1 MGLTIKNTGL
11 YMMIRKTPVLLVAIF
26 MMVIIY
32 AVSGQTYR
40 FNTYRDKGYSANQIF
55 SLLQDDRGYIW
66 IGSGVG
72 LSRYD
77 SDHFQTFTVENGL
90 PANEIL
96 SLAQDSSGALWVG
109 TALGMARIYPRKDG
123 TVDIKNGLT
132 FFSRYS
138 ISALAI
144 QKDWLWIGTRRN
156 GLYRISLKRQ
166 APVKTLEKGVSV
178 KEIKL
183 SADGSVWVLDEN
195 GLKRYNMSG
204 RLLKNYP
211 LDLGARLK
219 SFLPVRNSIWL
230 GSGRGLYRLDME
242 NGRPRFFSLPGV
254 ASIDVNRMI
263 AGRDGALWLAV
274 NKGLFRIDGDKVNY
288 WHKKNGLPGEDI
300 RALLF
305 DAENNLWAG
314 SYTNGLFSFSNRYVF
329 SYTEKDGLLSPAVN
343 CVTDDPA
350 TGRRLLATDRG
361 IFITAADG
369 LSRDPRFTAL
379 NDKIIW
385 FIYHD
390 NSGDLWL
397 GGEDVLMR
405 YSGGGLRPV
414 RLAPVTAECTF
425 LDMLQDKTGRYWFAT
440 TIGLFA
446 RDGQGEYAF
455 PEFARHDIRSVWDV
469 FQASGDTLFFGTDN
483 GLAFYDGKTFEFVQ
497 DTRGLPDRAIYTIAE
512 DSDGGIWLGGDRGII
527 LRKNNRYTL
536 YGREAGFEGT
546 IIAQILSDPSRKG
559 LWVCTDKGIQFFKDG
574 RAGRPFRAI
583 DGLAGD
589 EFTTQNSTWMAPD
602 GRLWLGVFGGLTVLD
617 PQWMFREMPQPRV
630 FYRRAGF
637 SAFPDS
643 QLNVLNAEVTI
654 PYDQANILF
663 DVQGIYY
670 YNPSAL
676 RLEYRLEGYDTD
688 WRQTRPVQVIRYNRL
703 SPGKYHFRIRARLG
717 DQIIPLD
724 SLDRSFEV
732 EHPFWFSWWFIV
744 LVFVVAMFPLLLY
757 FRYQSGKM
765 EEVNKA
771 LQEQISKNS
780 RDLALA
786 EALLENIVEHSG
798 HILITVDVKGRI
810 VTWNKRAEEIFGFSK
825 DYILH
830 KSVSLLDID
839 NDPATFDS
847 ILKDT
852 LRGGVLRMLEI
863 KKKSADGRLVELV
876 ATATAL
882 KDRDHKNSLISLD
895 MEDFSERNRLMELR
909 INRERL
915 LAGIEALNRLLATLS
930 HYINNSIASI
940 SGMAQLVQ
948 MDDSYQD
955 KFNEITQF
963 QVRRIQAVLASLGEL
978 VRSLNVQ
985 TRDYVG
991 EDDRLFDIE
1000 QQINAFIDSFHNTKK
1015 KEDEASGAS
1024 RKDNDAD

>member
-1 MGLTIKNTGL
+1 MLRKRDIL
-11 YMMIRKTPVLLVAIF
+11 LIAMLMMLVIDL
-26 MMVIIY
+26 
-32 AVSGQTYR
+32 VSGQTYR

-55 SLLQDDRGYIW
+55 SLLQDDNGYIW

-72 LSRYD
+72 LSHYD
-77 SDHFQTFTVENGL
+77 SDRFQTYTVDNGL

-109 TALGMARIYPRKDG
+109 TALGMARIIPRNDG
-123 TVDIKNGLT
+123 TVTIKNGPP

-138 ISALAI
+138 ISTLAI

-156 GLYRISLKRQ
+156 GLYRVNLKKEV
-166 APVKTLEKGVSV
+166 PVKTFSKGVSV

-195 GLKRYNMSG
+195 GLKRYNITG

-211 LDLGARLK
+211 LDVGARLK
-219 SFLPVRNSIWL
+219 SFLPVQNSIWL
-230 GSGRGLYRLDME
+230 GTGRGLYRVDME
-242 NGRPRFFSLPGV
+242 NGRPRPFPLPGV
-254 ASIDVNRMI
+254 KTIDVNRI
-263 AGRDGALWLAV
+263 ISGRDGALWLAV
-274 NKGLFRIDGDKVNY
+274 NKGLFRVERDRVDY

-305 DAENNLWAG
+305 DRENNLWAG

-361 IFITAADG
+361 VFVTTDSG
-369 LSRDPRFTAL
+369 LKRDPRFTAL
-379 NDKIIW
+379 NDNIIW
-385 FIYHD
+385 FIYRD
-390 NSGDLWL
+390 NRGDLWL

-405 YSGGGLRPV
+405 YSGGKLR
-414 RLAPVTAECTF
+414 RIKLDSITAECTF
-425 LDMLQDKTGRYWFAT
+425 LDMLQDKAGRYWFAT

-469 FQASGDTLFFGTDN
+469 FQASTDTLFFGTDN
-483 GLAFYDGKTFEFVQ
+483 GLAFYDGRGFQFMQ
-497 DTRGLPDRAIYTIAE
+497 DAQGLPDRAIYTIAE
-512 DSDGGIWLGGDRGII
+512 DAAGGIWLGGDRGII
-527 LRKNNRYTL
+527 LRGNNRYTL

-546 IIAQILSDPSRKG
+546 IIAQILSDPWRKG

-617 PQWMFREMPQPRV
+617 PRWMFREMPLPRV
-630 FYRRAGF
+630 FYRRAGY
-637 SAFPDS
+637 AAAPDS
-643 QLNVLNAEVTI
+643 QLNDLNGDVVI
-654 PYDQANILF
+654 PYDQANIVF

-676 RLEYRLEGYDTD
+676 QLEYRLDGYDTD
-688 WRQTRPVQVIRYNRL
+688 WQQARPVQVIRYNRL
-703 SPGKYHFRIRARLG
+703 SPGVYHFRIRARLG
-717 DQIIPLD
+717 DQIIPLNG
-724 SLDRSFEV
+724 LDRSFEV
-732 EHPFWFSWWFIV
+732 DHPFWFSWWFIA

-839 NDPATFDS
+839 NDPAAFDS

-882 KDRDHKNSLISLD
+882 KDRDDRNSLISLD

-948 MDDSYQD
+948 MDDSYQE

-991 EDDRLFDIE
+991 EHDRLFDIE
-1000 QQINAFIDSFHNTKK
+1000 QQINAFIDSFHNSQKK
-1015 KEDEASGAS
+1015 PDDPPEASS
-1024 RKDNDAD
+1024 

>member
-1 MGLTIKNTGL
+1 MLRKRDIL
-11 YMMIRKTPVLLVAIF
+11 LIAMLMMLVIDL
-26 MMVIIY
+26 
-32 AVSGQTYR
+32 VSGQTYR

-55 SLLQDDRGYIW
+55 SLLQDDNGYIW

-72 LSRYD
+72 LSHYD
-77 SDHFQTFTVENGL
+77 SDRFQTYTVDNGL

-109 TALGMARIYPRKDG
+109 TALGMARIIPRNDG
-123 TVDIKNGLT
+123 TVTIKNGPP

-138 ISALAI
+138 ISTLAI

-156 GLYRISLKRQ
+156 GLYRVNLKKEV
-166 APVKTLEKGVSV
+166 PVKTFSKGVSV

-195 GLKRYNMSG
+195 GLKRYNITG
-204 RLLKNYP
+204 RMLKNYP
-211 LDLGARLK
+211 LDVGARLK
-219 SFLPVRNSIWL
+219 SFLPVQNSIWL
-230 GSGRGLYRLDME
+230 GTGRGLYRVDME
-242 NGRPRFFSLPGV
+242 NGRPRPFPLPGV
-254 ASIDVNRMI
+254 KTIDVNRI
-263 AGRDGALWLAV
+263 ISGRDGALWLAV
-274 NKGLFRIDGDKVNY
+274 NKGLFRVERDRVDY

-305 DAENNLWAG
+305 DRENNLWAG

-361 IFITAADG
+361 VFVTTDSG
-369 LSRDPRFTAL
+369 LKRDPRFTAL
-379 NDKIIW
+379 NDNIIW
-385 FIYHD
+385 FIYRD
-390 NSGDLWL
+390 NRGDLWL

-405 YSGGGLRPV
+405 YSGGKLR
-414 RLAPVTAECTF
+414 RIKLDSITAECTF
-425 LDMLQDKTGRYWFAT
+425 LDMLQDKAGRYWFAT

-469 FQASGDTLFFGTDN
+469 FQASTDTLFFGTDN
-483 GLAFYDGKTFEFVQ
+483 GLAFYDGRGFQFMQ
-497 DTRGLPDRAIYTIAE
+497 DAQGLPDRAIYTIAE
-512 DSDGGIWLGGDRGII
+512 DAAGGIWLGGDRGII
-527 LRKNNRYTL
+527 LRGNNRYTL

-546 IIAQILSDPSRKG
+546 IIAQILSDPWRKG

-617 PQWMFREMPQPRV
+617 PRWMFREMPLPRV
-630 FYRRAGF
+630 FYRRAGY
-637 SAFPDS
+637 AAAPDS
-643 QLNVLNAEVTI
+643 QLNDLNGDVVI
-654 PYDQANILF
+654 PYDQANIVF

-676 RLEYRLEGYDTD
+676 QLEYRLDGYDTD
-688 WRQTRPVQVIRYNRL
+688 WQQARPVQVIRYNRL
-703 SPGKYHFRIRARLG
+703 SPGVYHFRIRARLG
-717 DQIIPLD
+717 DQIIPLNG
-724 SLDRSFEV
+724 LDRSFEV
-732 EHPFWFSWWFIV
+732 DHPFWFSWWFIA

-839 NDPATFDS
+839 NDPAAFDS

-882 KDRDHKNSLISLD
+882 KDRDDRNSLISLD

-948 MDDSYQD
+948 MDDSYQE

-991 EDDRLFDIE
+991 EHDRLFDIE
-1000 QQINAFIDSFHNTKK
+1000 QQINAFIDSFHNSQKK
-1015 KEDEASGAS
+1015 PDDPPEASS
-1024 RKDNDAD
+1024 

>member
-1 MGLTIKNTGL
+1 
-11 YMMIRKTPVLLVAIF
+11 MMFRKRAILLIAF
-26 MMVIIY
+26 LMMV
-32 AVSGQTYR
+32 VLDVVRGQTYR

-55 SLLQDDRGYIW
+55 SLLQDERGYIW

-72 LSRYD
+72 LTRYD
-77 SDHFQTFTVENGL
+77 SDGFQTFTVENGL

-96 SLAQDSSGALWVG
+96 SLARDSAGTLWVG
-109 TALGMARIYPRKDG
+109 TALGMARIRSRRDG
-123 TVDIKNGLT
+123 TLEIKNGPP

-138 ISALAI
+138 IATLAV
-144 QKDWLWIGTRRN
+144 QQDWLWIGTRRN
-156 GLYRISLKRQ
+156 GLYRISLKK
-166 APVKTLEKGVSV
+166 AIPVMTLEKGVSV

-183 SADGSVWVLDEN
+183 TADGSVWVLDEN
-195 GLKRYNMSG
+195 GLKRYNTAG
-204 RLLKNYP
+204 RLLKAYP
-211 LDLGARLK
+211 LDVDARLK
-219 SFLPVRNSIWL
+219 SFLPVENSIWL
-230 GSGRGLYRLDME
+230 GTGRGLYRLDMQ
-242 NGRPRFFSLPGV
+242 NGRPRFFPLPGP
-254 ASIDVNRMI
+254 ATIDVNRMI
-263 AGRDGALWLAV
+263 PDADGALWVAA
-274 NKGLFRIDGDKVNY
+274 NKGLFRIDGERINY

-305 DAENNLWAG
+305 DGENNLWAG

-361 IFITAADG
+361 IFITADDG
-369 LSRDPRFTAL
+369 LRRDPRFTAL

-385 FIYHD
+385 FIYRD
-390 NSGDLWL
+390 TRGDLWL

-405 YSGGGLRPV
+405 YRNGRLRPV
-414 RLAPVTAECTF
+414 KLAPITAECTF
-425 LDMLQDKTGRYWFAT
+425 LDMLQDKAGRYWFAT

-446 RDGQGEYAF
+446 RDERGEHAF

-469 FQASGDTLFFGTDN
+469 FQASTDTLYFGTDN
-483 GLAFYDGKTFEFVQ
+483 GLAVYDGREFQFVQ
-497 DTRGLPDRAIYTIAE
+497 DTDGLPDRAIYTIAE
-512 DSDGGIWLGGDRGII
+512 DTGGGLWLGGDRGII
-527 LRKNNRYTL
+527 LRGNKRYTL
-536 YGREAGFEGT
+536 YGRDAGFEGT
-546 IIAQILSDPSRKG
+546 IIAQILNDPSRKG
-559 LWVCTDKGIQFFKDG
+559 LWVCTDQGIQFFKDG
-574 RAGRPFRAI
+574 RAGRAFRAI

-617 PQWMFREMPQPRV
+617 PRWMFREMPLPRV
-630 FYRRAGF
+630 FYRRAGY
-637 SAFPDS
+637 AAAPDS
-643 QLNVLNAEVTI
+643 ALHALDSAVTI
-654 PYDQANILF
+654 PYDQANVVF

-676 RLEYRLEGYDTD
+676 HLEYRLEGYDTD
-688 WRQTRPVQVIRYNRL
+688 WRQTGPVQVIRYNRL
-703 SPGKYHFRIRARLG
+703 SPGEYHFRIRARLG
-717 DQIIPLD
+717 DRIIPLEG
-724 SLDRSFEV
+724 LNRSFEV
-732 EHPFWFSWWFIV
+732 ARPFWFSWWFIS

-798 HILITVDVKGRI
+798 HILITVDLKGRI
-810 VTWNKRAEEIFGFSK
+810 VTWNKRAEEIFGLSK
-825 DYILH
+825 DFVLH
-830 KSVSLLDID
+830 KPVTMLDTEK
-839 NDPATFDS
+839 DPAPFEA

-852 LRGGVLRMLEI
+852 LRDGVLRMLEI
-863 KKKSADGRLVELV
+863 KKKTADGRVVELV

-882 KDRDHKNSLISLD
+882 KDRDRKNSLISLD

-948 MDDSYQD
+948 MDDSYQE

-991 EDDRLFDIE
+991 EHDRLFDIE
-1000 QQINAFIDSFHNTKK
+1000 QQINAFIDSFHNAQQKPG
-1015 KEDEASGAS
+1015 EPPDASV
-1024 RKDNDAD
+1024 

>member
-1 MGLTIKNTGL
+1 MLRKRDILLIALLMMGL
-11 YMMIRKTPVLLVAIF
+11 AD
-26 MMVIIY
+26 MVT
-32 AVSGQTYR
+32 GQTYR

-55 SLLQDDRGYIW
+55 SLLQDRMGYIW

-72 LSRYD
+72 LTRYD
-77 SDHFQTFTVENGL
+77 SDGFQTFTVENGL

-96 SLAQDSSGALWVG
+96 SLAQDSAGTLWVG
-109 TALGMARIYPRKDG
+109 TALGMARIYPHRDG
-123 TVDIKNGLT
+123 SVEIKSGPP

-138 ISALAI
+138 VSSLAV
-144 QKDWLWIGTRRN
+144 QKDGLWIGTRRN
-156 GLYRISLKRQ
+156 GLYRISLKRE
-166 APVKTLEKGVSV
+166 APVTTFEKGVSV

-183 SADGSVWVLDEN
+183 SADGSVWVLDEH
-195 GLKRYNMSG
+195 GLKRYNMAG
-204 RLLKNYP
+204 RLLKSYP
-211 LDLGARLK
+211 LDVGARLK
-219 SFLPVRNSIWL
+219 SFLPVENSIWL
-230 GSGRGLYRLDME
+230 GTGRGLYRLDMQ
-242 NGRPRFFSLPGV
+242 NGRPRFHSLPGP
-254 ASIDVNRMI
+254 AAIDVNRLI
-263 AGRDGALWLAV
+263 ADTDGALWVAV
-274 NKGLFRIDGDKVNY
+274 NKGLFRIDGNRVNY

-305 DAENNLWAG
+305 DSENNLWAG

-343 CVTDDPA
+343 CVIDDPA
-350 TGRRLLATDRG
+350 TGARLLATDRG
-361 IFITAADG
+361 VFRTTASG
-369 LSRDPRFTAL
+369 LERDPRFTAL

-390 NSGDLWL
+390 TRGDLWL

-405 YSGGGLRPV
+405 YRRGRLRAEKP
-414 RLAPVTAECTF
+414 APITAECTF

-446 RDGQGEYAF
+446 RDKAGEYAF
-455 PEFARHDIRSVWDV
+455 PEFTRHEIRSVWDV
-469 FQASGDTLFFGTDN
+469 FQASTDTLFFGTDN
-483 GLAFYDGKTFEFVQ
+483 GLALYDGRRFRFVQ
-497 DTRGLPDRAIYTIAE
+497 DRDGLPDRAIYTIAE
-512 DSDGGIWLGGDRGII
+512 DTGGGIWMGGDRGII
-527 LRKNNRYTL
+527 LRRNNRYTL
-536 YGREAGFEGT
+536 YGRDAGFEGT
-546 IIAQILSDPSRKG
+546 IIAQILNDPSRKG
-559 LWVCTDKGIQFFKDG
+559 LWVCTDQGIQFFRDG
-574 RAGRPFRAI
+574 HAGRPFRAI

-617 PQWMFREMPQPRV
+617 PRWMFRKMPLPRV
-630 FYRRAGF
+630 FYRRAGYG
-637 SAFPDS
+637 AAPDS
-643 QLNVLNAEVTI
+643 MLNELKGDINI
-654 PYDQANILF
+654 PYDQANVLL

-670 YNPSAL
+670 YNPAAL
-676 RLEYRLEGYDTD
+676 HLEYRLEGYDTE
-688 WRQTRPVQVIRYNRL
+688 WLTTRPVGVIRYNRL
-703 SPGKYHFRIRARLG
+703 SPGTYHFRIRARLG
-717 DQIIPLD
+717 DQIIALD
-724 SLDRSFEV
+724 GLNRSFEV
-732 EHPFWFSWWFIV
+732 DHPFWFSWWFIA

-798 HILITVDVKGRI
+798 HILITVDLKGRI

-825 DYILH
+825 DFVLH
-830 KSVSLLDID
+830 KPVTILDIEE
-839 NDPATFDS
+839 DPAPFES

-852 LRGGVLRMLEI
+852 LQGGVLRMLEI
-863 KKKSADGRLVELV
+863 KKKTAEGRLVELV

-882 KDRDHKNSLISLD
+882 KDRDRKNSLISLD

-948 MDDSYQD
+948 MDDSYQE

-991 EDDRLFDIE
+991 EHDRLFDIE
-1000 QQINAFIDSFHNTKK
+1000 QQINTFIDSFHNARKK
-1015 KEDEASGAS
+1015 PGDPPDASI
-1024 RKDNDAD
+1024 

>member
-1 MGLTIKNTGL
+1 MLRKRDIL
-11 YMMIRKTPVLLVAIF
+11 LIAMLMMLVIDL
-26 MMVIIY
+26 
-32 AVSGQTYR
+32 VSGQTYR

-55 SLLQDDRGYIW
+55 SLLQDDNGYIW

-72 LSRYD
+72 LSHYD
-77 SDHFQTFTVENGL
+77 SDRFQTYTVDNGL

-109 TALGMARIYPRKDG
+109 TALGMARIIPRNDG
-123 TVDIKNGLT
+123 TVTIKNGPP

-138 ISALAI
+138 ISTLAI

-156 GLYRISLKRQ
+156 GLYRVNLKKEV
-166 APVKTLEKGVSV
+166 PVKTFSKGVSV

-195 GLKRYNMSG
+195 GLKRYNITG

-211 LDLGARLK
+211 LDVGARLK
-219 SFLPVRNSIWL
+219 SFLPVQNSIWL
-230 GSGRGLYRLDME
+230 GTGRGLYRVDME
-242 NGRPRFFSLPGV
+242 NGRPRPFPLPGV
-254 ASIDVNRMI
+254 KTIDVNRI
-263 AGRDGALWLAV
+263 ISGRDGALWLAV
-274 NKGLFRIDGDKVNY
+274 NKGLFRVERDRVDY

-305 DAENNLWAG
+305 DRENNLWAG

-361 IFITAADG
+361 VFVTTDSG
-369 LSRDPRFTAL
+369 LKRDPRFTAL
-379 NDKIIW
+379 NDNIIW
-385 FIYHD
+385 FIYRD
-390 NSGDLWL
+390 NRGDLWL

-405 YSGGGLRPV
+405 YSGGKLR
-414 RLAPVTAECTF
+414 RIKLDSITAECTF
-425 LDMLQDKTGRYWFAT
+425 LDMLQDKAGRYWFAT

-469 FQASGDTLFFGTDN
+469 FQASTDTLFFGTDN
-483 GLAFYDGKTFEFVQ
+483 GLAFYDGRGFQFMQ
-497 DTRGLPDRAIYTIAE
+497 DAQGLPDRAIYTIAE
-512 DSDGGIWLGGDRGII
+512 DAAGGIWLGGDRGII
-527 LRKNNRYTL
+527 LRRNNRYTL

-546 IIAQILSDPSRKG
+546 IIAQILSDPWRKG

-617 PQWMFREMPQPRV
+617 PRWMFREMPLPRV
-630 FYRRAGF
+630 FYRRAGY
-637 SAFPDS
+637 AAAPDS
-643 QLNVLNAEVTI
+643 QLNDLNGDVVI
-654 PYDQANILF
+654 PYDQANIVF

-676 RLEYRLEGYDTD
+676 QLEYRLDGYDTD
-688 WRQTRPVQVIRYNRL
+688 WQQARPVQVIRYNRL
-703 SPGKYHFRIRARLG
+703 SPGVYHFRIRARLG
-717 DQIIPLD
+717 DQIIPLNG
-724 SLDRSFEV
+724 LDRSFEV
-732 EHPFWFSWWFIV
+732 DHPFWFSWWFIA

-839 NDPATFDS
+839 NDPAAFDS

-882 KDRDHKNSLISLD
+882 KDRDDRNSLISLD

-948 MDDSYQD
+948 MDDSYQE

-991 EDDRLFDIE
+991 EHDRLFDIE
-1000 QQINAFIDSFHNTKK
+1000 QQINAFIDSFHNSQKK
-1015 KEDEASGAS
+1015 PDDPPEASS
-1024 RKDNDAD
+1024 

>member
-1 MGLTIKNTGL
+1 MLRKRDIL
-11 YMMIRKTPVLLVAIF
+11 LIAMLMMLVIDL
-26 MMVIIY
+26 
-32 AVSGQTYR
+32 VSGQTYR

-55 SLLQDDRGYIW
+55 SLLQDDNGYIW

-72 LSRYD
+72 LSHYD
-77 SDHFQTFTVENGL
+77 SDRFQTYTVDNGL

-109 TALGMARIYPRKDG
+109 TALGMARIIPRNDG
-123 TVDIKNGLT
+123 TVTIKNGPP

-138 ISALAI
+138 ISTLAI

-156 GLYRISLKRQ
+156 GLYRVNLKKEV
-166 APVKTLEKGVSV
+166 PVKTFSKGVSV

-195 GLKRYNMSG
+195 GLKRYNITG

-211 LDLGARLK
+211 LDVGARLK
-219 SFLPVRNSIWL
+219 SFLPVQNSIWL
-230 GSGRGLYRLDME
+230 GTGRGLYRVDME
-242 NGRPRFFSLPGV
+242 NGRPRPFPLPGV
-254 ASIDVNRMI
+254 KTIDVNRI
-263 AGRDGALWLAV
+263 ISGRDGALWLAV
-274 NKGLFRIDGDKVNY
+274 NKGLFRVERDRVDY

-305 DAENNLWAG
+305 DRENNLWAG

-361 IFITAADG
+361 VFVTTDSG
-369 LSRDPRFTAL
+369 LKRDPRFTAL
-379 NDKIIW
+379 NDNIIW
-385 FIYHD
+385 FIYRD
-390 NSGDLWL
+390 NRGDLWL

-405 YSGGGLRPV
+405 YSGGKLR
-414 RLAPVTAECTF
+414 RIKLDSITAECTF
-425 LDMLQDKTGRYWFAT
+425 LDMLQDKAGRYWFAT

-469 FQASGDTLFFGTDN
+469 FQASTDTLFFGTDN
-483 GLAFYDGKTFEFVQ
+483 GLAFYDGRGFQFMQ
-497 DTRGLPDRAIYTIAE
+497 DAQGLPDRAIYTIAE
-512 DSDGGIWLGGDRGII
+512 DAGGGIWLGGDRGII
-527 LRKNNRYTL
+527 LRGNNRYTL

-546 IIAQILSDPSRKG
+546 IIAQILSDPWRKG

-617 PQWMFREMPQPRV
+617 PRWMFREMPLPRV
-630 FYRRAGF
+630 FYRRAGY
-637 SAFPDS
+637 AAAPDS
-643 QLNVLNAEVTI
+643 QLNDLNGDVVI
-654 PYDQANILF
+654 PYDQANIVF

-676 RLEYRLEGYDTD
+676 QLEYRLDGYDTD
-688 WRQTRPVQVIRYNRL
+688 WQQARPVQVIRYNRL
-703 SPGKYHFRIRARLG
+703 SPGVYHFRIRARLG
-717 DQIIPLD
+717 DQIIPLNG
-724 SLDRSFEV
+724 LDRSFEV
-732 EHPFWFSWWFIV
+732 DHPFWFSWWFIA

-839 NDPATFDS
+839 NDPAAFDS

-882 KDRDHKNSLISLD
+882 KDRDDRNSLISLD

-948 MDDSYQD
+948 MDDSYQE

-991 EDDRLFDIE
+991 EHDRLFDIE
-1000 QQINAFIDSFHNTKK
+1000 QQINAFIDSFHNSQKK
-1015 KEDEASGAS
+1015 PDDPPEASS
-1024 RKDNDAD
+1024 